1 MSWVRLWL
9 DMPTDPKFR
18 VIAKR
23 SGRPLPEV
31 IALYTYMLTV
41 AGSRTGTERT
51 QANASERGE
60 LFGWSDD
67 DAAAA
72 LDIEPEHVA
81 AIFAAMQGKVLDGQ
95 RLAGW
100 EKRQPKRE
108 DGSADRAKRW
118 RERKRTQANAS
129 EPPDSDTDI
138 SDEDISFRSE
148 PVAAREQSEQCSD
161 LGLAKGRR
169 DVRANHTAP
178 SARAA
183 DAYHDALKR
192 AEGFGLS
199 VDELEAATRRAR
211 PRDPAAYFASLAVNQ
226 IQAKIPTVKRELIA
240 SAMAGKPAAYT
251 LVCAAMMG
259 APA

>member
-9 DMPTDPKFR
+9 DFPTDPKFR

-23 SGRPLPEV
+23 SGRPLSEV
-31 IALYTYMLTV
+31 LALFVYMLTV
-41 AGSRTGTERT
+41 AGKRTDGERT

-60 LFGWSDD
+60 LFGWCDD
-67 DAAAA
+67 DASAA
-72 LDIEPEHVA
+72 LDLEVA
-81 AIFAAMQGKVLDGQ
+81 SIVAIRDAMQGKVLDGL
-95 RLAGW
+95 RLIGW

-108 DGSADRAKRW
+108 DGSAERAKRW
-118 RERKRTQANAS
+118 RERKRTQANAP
-129 EPPDSDTDI
+129 ERPDSDTDI

-148 PVAAREQSEQCSD
+148 PVAAREQSEHCSGN
-161 LGLAKGRR
+161 GLAKDGG
-169 DVRANHTAP
+169 TAP
-178 SARAA
+178 PKRTAPGGREAE
-183 DAYHDALKR
+183 AYHDALKR

-211 PRDPAAYFASLAVNQ
+211 PRDPAAYFAALAVNQ

>member
-23 SGRPLPEV
+23 SERPLSEV
-31 IALYTYMLTV
+31 VALYTYMLTV
-41 AGSRTGTERT
+41 AGKRTGTERT
-51 QANASERGE
+51 HANSDERGE

-72 LDIEPEHVA
+72 LDIETAHVV
-81 AIFAAMQGKVLDGQ
+81 AIFDAMQGKVLDGK

-108 DGSADRAKRW
+108 DGSAERAKRW
-118 RERKRTQANAS
+118 RERKRTQATAG

-138 SDEDISFRSE
+138 SDKDISFRSE
-148 PVAAREQSEQCSD
+148 QVSAREETEQCSSN
-161 LGLAKGRR
+161 GLAKGRR
-169 DVRANHTAP
+169 EARPNPTAP
-178 SARAA
+178 SGRAA
-183 DAYHDALKR
+183 EAYHDALKR
-192 AEGFGLS
+192 ADGFGLS
-199 VDELEAATRRAR
+199 IDHLEAATRRAR
-211 PRDPAAYFASLAVNQ
+211 PRDPAAYLAALAVNQ
-226 IQAKIPTVKRELIA
+226 IQAKIPGVRRELIA
-240 SAMAGKPAAYT
+240 SAMAGKPTAYT

-259 APA
+259 APS